1 MTESLRIA
9 VADDEPEIRDFFRRF
24 LPRIG
29 HSVVGEACD
38 GAQLV
43 ELCKA
48 EHPDLVITDLTMPE
62 MDGASAIAAIANCSN
77 TPVIIVSSHDRPCSP
92 CHSSVVAYLVKPIEG
107 GELEEAIQKAAE
119 SLAKKSSDK
128 AKSTSPPNQQ

>member
-1 MTESLRIA
+1 MTKSLRIA

-48 EHPDLVITDLTMPE
+48 EHPDLVITDLAMPE
-62 MDGASAIAAIANCSN
+62 MDGASAIAAIANCSK
-77 TPVIIVSSHDRPCSP
+77 TPVIIVSSHDRPCQP
-92 CHSSVVAYLVKPIEG
+92 CHPSVVAYLVKPIEG
-107 GELEEAIQKAAE
+107 GELAEAIQNAAE
-119 SLAKKSSDK
+119 SLAKQSSNP
-128 AKSTSPPNQQ
+128 ANSTSPHSQQ

>member
-1 MTESLRIA
+1 MIHSLRIA

-24 LPRIG
+24 LSRLG

-48 EHPDLVITDLTMPE
+48 EHPDLVITDLAMPE
-62 MDGASAIAAIANCSN
+62 MDGVSAIAAIATCSKI
-77 TPVIIVSSHDRPCSP
+77 PVIIVSSHDRPCEP
-92 CHSSVVAYLVKPIEG
+92 CHPSVVAYLVKPIEG
-107 GELEEAIQKAAE
+107 GELEEAIEKVAE
-119 SLAKKSSDK
+119 SLERADSDH
-128 AKSTSPPNQQ
+128 AKSALPPNQQ